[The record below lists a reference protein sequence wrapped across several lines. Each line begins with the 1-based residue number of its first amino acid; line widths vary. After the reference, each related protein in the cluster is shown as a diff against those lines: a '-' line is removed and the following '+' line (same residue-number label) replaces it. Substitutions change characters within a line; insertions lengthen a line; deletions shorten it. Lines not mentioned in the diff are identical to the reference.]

1 MLVIISALAASH
13 SLRLALD
20 YGPPCP
26 SQPVAPSR
34 LPHVMGLDPSVGVHP
49 TLRPPQKKIG
59 FRYAHKYA
67 SIRL

>member
-1 MLVIISALAASH
+1 MPACAALPAAT
-13 SLRLALD
+13 
-20 YGPPCP
+20 
-26 SQPVAPSR
+26 
-34 LPHVMGLDPSVGVHP
+34 LPHAMGSDPRVGVHP